1 MINTKHVIVA
11 VALLAAVSGCGVKNS
26 VKSLVGLGGPDRT
39 VYSGPVYPAASKTA
53 IAFQPSQVNKSCR
66 VFAESLV
73 QTPPQF
79 TGKDI
84 EAGILAEA
92 GKRGADQ
99 VLIGRAREG
108 KDNNG
113 LAFLYYGPA
122 YEYLCTDQCGGWKYG
137 YDLWEQ
143 QGDWVT
149 FGYAQWGKAN
159 AVYEIPLVLQV
170 AMLRCQ

>member
-1 MINTKHVIVA
+1 MVNTKHVIVA
-11 VALLAAVSGCGVKNS
+11 AALLAAVSGCGAKNNVKN
-26 VKSLVGLGGPDRT
+26 LVGLGGPDRT
-39 VYSGPVYPAASKTA
+39 IYSGTVYPATSKTA

-73 QTPPQF
+73 ETPPQF
-79 TGKDI
+79 TGKDV
-84 EAGILAEA
+84 EASILAEA
-92 GKRGADQ
+92 GKRGADL
-99 VLIGRAREG
+99 VLIGRARES

-113 LAFLYYGPA
+113 LAFHYYGPA
-122 YEYLCTDQCGGWKYG
+122 HEYLCTDQCGGWKYG

-143 QGDWVT
+143 QGDWVS

-159 AVYEIPLVLQV
+159 AVYEMPMILQV

>member
-1 MINTKHVIVA
+1 MITTKQVIIA
-11 VALLAAVSGCGVKNS
+11 AALLAAVSGCGVKNS
-26 VKSLVGLGGPDRT
+26 VKNLVGLGGPDRA
-39 VYSGPVYPAASKTA
+39 VYSGPVYPATSKTA
-53 IAFQPSQVNKSCR
+53 IAFQPGQVNKSCR

-84 EAGILAEA
+84 EASILAEA

-122 YEYLCTDQCGGWKYG
+122 HEYLCTDQCGGWKYG

-143 QGDWVT
+143 QGDWVA

-159 AVYEIPLVLQV
+159 AVYDIPLVLQV